1 MNWPKSFA
9 NCILF
14 ACLILSAIASK
25 GQTQS
30 EISMSFNNSLET
42 GNSHFTAQSF
52 GTIAYADDRFGN
64 PCSSLQFD
72 GKTYLTLNSTP
83 SVNSDYTCGAWVLPT
98 GNSPWLT
105 IACKGNTPI
114 ESESQPAFRLQLY
127 NNGTNA
133 VISGSTKATKKAD
146 PKSVSWTPNQWLHFA
161 VTCKGGK
168 FDFYIN
174 GKLVHSIDSGQGL
187 QGNTSPLYIGRD
199 IPGGDEFFIGKM
211 DDFFFTNKHL
221 TASAIKNMM
230 LSKKPTAFSIVCPNR
245 EKFYLPPG
253 TCQIIPNLKLPT
265 IFPACASAEIVKA
278 RDKGNSPFYGPGE
291 YQITYQLSGTNCSCN
306 STFEVIDTIR
316 PRLVSKR
323 NVEIANV
330 DEIKNYQEV
339 YSENCTVKKVKLISS
354 KTYKRQPQSA
364 HFRIYRATDIY
375 GNISIDTV
383 YFRIP
388 SKPVL
393 RDQSKP
399 LVIEETVKTK
409 NPYKYI
415 HIRVYDNAHVD
426 NDTISLFLTEQSI
439 LTNYMLL
446 SHRAAKTIHGLELLA
461 GTNSIVF
468 QAINTGTTGG
478 NTCTVEVYGSNRP
491 YRHRK
496 KDLIF
501 KKVVNVKKG
510 VDSGVNITQ

>member
-1 MNWPKSFA
+1 
-9 NCILF
+9 
-14 ACLILSAIASK
+14 
-25 GQTQS
+25 
-30 EISMSFNNSLET
+30 
-42 GNSHFTAQSF
+42 
-52 GTIAYADDRFGN
+52 
-64 PCSSLQFD
+64 
-72 GKTYLTLNSTP
+72 
-83 SVNSDYTCGAWVLPT
+83 
-98 GNSPWLT
+98 
-105 IACKGNTPI
+105 
-114 ESESQPAFRLQLY
+114 
-127 NNGTNA
+127 

-146 PKSVSWTPNQWLHFA
+146 PKSVTWTPNQWLHFA

-168 FDFYIN
+168 FDFYMD
-174 GKLVHSIDSGQGL
+174 GKLVHSIDSGQSI

-199 IPGGDEFFIGKM
+199 IPGGDEFFIGRM

-221 TASAIKNMM
+221 SASDLKNIM
-230 LSKKPTAFSIVCPNR
+230 LSKSHTKFSIVCPHR
-245 EKFYLPPG
+245 EKFYLPST
-253 TCQIIPNLKLPT
+253 TCQIIPNLKLPS
-265 IFPACASAEIVKA
+265 IFPACATAEIIQVST
-278 RDKGNSPFYGPGE
+278 KGNSPFYGPGE

-306 STFEVIDTIR
+306 STFEVLDTIR

-323 NVEIANV
+323 KVEIANV
-330 DEIKNYQEV
+330 DEIKNYQAD
-339 YSENCTVKKVKLISS
+339 YSENCTVKKVKLIGS
-354 KTYKRQPQSA
+354 KTHKRQPQSA
-364 HFRIYRATDIY
+364 HLRIYRATDIY
-375 GNISIDTV
+375 GNITTDTV
-383 YFRIP
+383 YFQIP

-426 NDTISLFLTEQSI
+426 NDTISLFLNEQAI

-446 SHRAAKTIHGLELLA
+446 SHRAAKTIHGLELKA

-491 YRHRK
+491 QRHRK

-510 VDSGVNITQ
+510 VDSGVNIEQ